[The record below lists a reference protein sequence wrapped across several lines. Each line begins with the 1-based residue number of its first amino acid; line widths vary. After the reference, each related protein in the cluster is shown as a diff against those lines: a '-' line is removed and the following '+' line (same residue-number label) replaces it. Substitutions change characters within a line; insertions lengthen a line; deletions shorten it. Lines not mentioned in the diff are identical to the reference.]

1 MTSHYWKM
9 VGNVR
14 DRRQKFVKLA
24 EARVT
29 RAMRD
34 IRLIGN
40 LSNRSAYSY
49 TEDDVRKIFRTLQ
62 KEIEAARGKFGGEGD
77 VSKQG
82 FKLDT

>member
-1 MTSHYWKM
+1 M
-9 VGNVR
+9 R
-14 DRRQKFVKLA
+14 DRRQKFIELA

-40 LSNRSAYSY
+40 LSNRSAYAY
-49 TEDDVRKIFRTLQ
+49 TEDDIRKIFRTLQ
-62 KEIEAARGKFGGEGD
+62 KEIEAARAKFGGESDG
-77 VSKQG
+77 SKQG